1 MTLYIHIPFCASKC
15 GYCAFSSY
23 TGVDSSV
30 QQAYVQ
36 ALLLDIASTLGEF
49 RENTSAECVDCHAV
63 QASSQVRENNAV
75 SEKVDSST
83 AATPSDSAQ
92 DSRISKETSAT
103 PKRYPLF
110 SKETSANAE
119 RYPLFSKEAVLCD
132 EKTSEAV
139 QGVSTQA
146 GFFSKSLLCELTQG
160 RILGVCNRRAHE
172 AIKDLSRKSAQ
183 NKRSGASAAQQ
194 VSLEKPT
201 PKLASS
207 DSKILELE
215 SWLFKACKDNK
226 TRGLLTKQA
235 AEIHDSSPKAES
247 PKPKLDSIYIGGGTP
262 SLLPSSAYTLI
273 FEQIARF
280 CDMQSVQEI
289 TIEANPNSLQ
299 AQWCRDLASL
309 GVNRIS
315 FGVQS
320 FDPRKLVFLE
330 REHSGRDIYH
340 ALEIAQVFPHTSIDM
355 MYGTPFDDEATLRA
369 DIQKACALDID
380 HLSAY
385 SLMIEQGARF
395 AHKHK
400 SLAAPSP
407 AQKDSLEKQAHIVRE
422 VALGQGFCHYEVSNF
437 ARPYKCLHNR
447 AYWAGEEY
455 LGCGVGAVG
464 RVGQVRYERLKDLRA
479 YIANPLASRCE
490 RLSLSDLAFEAVFL
504 GLRSEVGVDIAAV
517 SAYINGDR
525 LAILLKEKMCVLRDG
540 RLVASDVFVA
550 DEIALWLT
558 R

>member
-36 ALLLDIASTLGEF
+36 ALLLDIASTLDGYYHDSLE
-49 RENTSAECVDCHAV
+49 
-63 QASSQVRENNAV
+63 SSLL
-75 SEKVDSST
+75 
-83 AATPSDSAQ
+83 
-92 DSRISKETSAT
+92 DSRELEQKSSIQDT
-103 PKRYPLF
+103 R
-110 SKETSANAE
+110 
-119 RYPLFSKEAVLCD
+119 VL
-132 EKTSEAV
+132 E
-139 QGVSTQA
+139 
-146 GFFSKSLLCELTQG
+146 SKSLG
-160 RILGVCNRRAHE
+160 
-172 AIKDLSRKSAQ
+172 SSA
-183 NKRSGASAAQQ
+183 NFVR
-194 VSLEKPT
+194 
-201 PKLASS
+201 
-207 DSKILELE
+207 
-215 SWLFKACKDNK
+215 
-226 TRGLLTKQA
+226 
-235 AEIHDSSPKAES
+235 
-247 PKPKLDSIYIGGGTP
+247 LDSIYIGGGTP
-262 SLLPSSAYTLI
+262 SLLPSSAYALI

-299 AQWCRDLASL
+299 AQWCKDLASF
-309 GVNRIS
+309 GASRIS

-320 FDPRKLVFLE
+320 FDGTKLVFLE

-340 ALEIAQVFPHTSIDM
+340 ALEIAQVFPHRSIDM

-369 DIQKACALDID
+369 DMQKACALDID

-400 SLAAPSP
+400 SLATSTREQGDDLAM
-407 AQKDSLEKQAHIVRE
+407 QARLVRTITSE
-422 VALGQGFCHYEVSNF
+422 CGFSQYEVSNF

-464 RVGQVRYERLKDLRA
+464 RVGQVRYKGAKDLRA
-479 YIANPLASRCE
+479 YMQNPLAKECE
-490 RLSLSDLAFEAVFL
+490 SLSLRDLAFEAVFL

>member
-1 MTLYIHIPFCASKC
+1 MVLYIHIPFCTSKC

-30 QQAYVQ
+30 QQAYIQ
-36 ALLLDIASTLGEF
+36 CLLRDLSYTLSAYRAKKLESILINPALESSL
-49 RENTSAECVDCHAV
+49 AEL
-63 QASSQVRENNAV
+63 
-75 SEKVDSST
+75 DSSDF
-83 AATPSDSAQ
+83 APM
-92 DSRISKETSAT
+92 
-103 PKRYPLF
+103 
-110 SKETSANAE
+110 
-119 RYPLFSKEAVLCD
+119 
-132 EKTSEAV
+132 
-139 QGVSTQA
+139 
-146 GFFSKSLLCELTQG
+146 
-160 RILGVCNRRAHE
+160 
-172 AIKDLSRKSAQ
+172 
-183 NKRSGASAAQQ
+183 
-194 VSLEKPT
+194 
-201 PKLASS
+201 
-207 DSKILELE
+207 ELE
-215 SWLFKACKDNK
+215 
-226 TRGLLTKQA
+226 
-235 AEIHDSSPKAES
+235 
-247 PKPKLDSIYIGGGTP
+247 SIYIGGGTP
-262 SLLPSSAYTLI
+262 SLLPSSAYALI

-340 ALEIAQVFPHTSIDM
+340 ALEAAQVFPHRSIDM

-369 DIQKACALDID
+369 DMQQACALDID

-385 SLMIEQGARF
+385 SLMIEDGARF

-407 AQKDSLEKQAHIVRE
+407 EQKDSLERQAYIVRE
-422 VALGQGFCHYEVSNF
+422 VALAQGFCHYEVSNF

-464 RVGQVRYERLKDLRA
+464 RVGQVRYERQKDLRA
-479 YIANPLASRCE
+479 YIANPLAKQCE

-517 SAYINGDR
+517 SAYINPNR
-525 LAILLKEKMCVLRDG
+525 LSILLEEKMCVLRDG
-540 RLVASDVFVA
+540 RLVARDIFLA
-550 DEIALWLT
+550 DEIALWLM
-558 R
+558 RE

>member
-1 MTLYIHIPFCASKC
+1 MILYIHIPFCASKC

-83 AATPSDSAQ
+83 AATPSDSAR
-92 DSRISKETSAT
+92 DSRI
-103 PKRYPLF
+103 
-110 SKETSANAE
+110 
-119 RYPLFSKEAVLCD
+119 CD
-132 EKTSEAV
+132 E
-139 QGVSTQA
+139 
-146 GFFSKSLLCELTQG
+146 KSLLCELTQG
-160 RILGVCNRRAHE
+160 HILGVCNRRAHE

-183 NKRSGASAAQQ
+183 NKRSGASAAVQVSLEKPNPPKVQ
-194 VSLEKPT
+194 KLNKLLAAGFCDDFVGCRAQSKGAYLGYVTAALRDDSRKSAQNKRSAVSLEKPT
-201 PKLASS
+201 PSS
-207 DSKILELE
+207 
-215 SWLFKACKDNK
+215 
-226 TRGLLTKQA
+226 
-235 AEIHDSSPKAES
+235 DSSPKAES
-247 PKPKLDSIYIGGGTP
+247 PKLDSIYIGGGTP

-320 FDPRKLVFLE
+320 FDPRKLAFLE
-330 REHSGRDIYH
+330 RDHSGRDIYH
-340 ALEIAQVFPHTSIDM
+340 ALEIAQVFPHTSIDI

-407 AQKDSLEKQAHIVRE
+407 EQKDSLERQAHIVRE

>member
-1 MTLYIHIPFCASKC
+1 MILYIHIPFCASKC
-15 GYCAFSSY
+15 GYCAFNSAVIPDTKLHEAYLQSLIIDIRATLEAY
-23 TGVDSSV
+23 RAGELLEFLDSG
-30 QQAYVQ
+30 
-36 ALLLDIASTLGEF
+36 GE
-49 RENTSAECVDCHAV
+49 
-63 QASSQVRENNAV
+63 
-75 SEKVDSST
+75 SST
-83 AATPSDSAQ
+83 TKHIPES
-92 DSRISKETSAT
+92 TT
-103 PKRYPLF
+103 PK
-110 SKETSANAE
+110 SKNPTALDQANL
-119 RYPLFSKEAVLCD
+119 R
-132 EKTSEAV
+132 
-139 QGVSTQA
+139 
-146 GFFSKSLLCELTQG
+146 
-160 RILGVCNRRAHE
+160 
-172 AIKDLSRKSAQ
+172 
-183 NKRSGASAAQQ
+183 
-194 VSLEKPT
+194 
-201 PKLASS
+201 
-207 DSKILELE
+207 
-215 SWLFKACKDNK
+215 
-226 TRGLLTKQA
+226 
-235 AEIHDSSPKAES
+235 
-247 PKPKLDSIYIGGGTP
+247 SIYIGGGTP
-262 SLLPSSAYTLI
+262 SLLPSSAYALI

-309 GVNRIS
+309 GASRIS

-340 ALEIAQVFPHTSIDM
+340 ALEIAQVFPHRSIDM

-369 DIQKACALDID
+369 DMQKACALDID

-422 VALGQGFCHYEVSNF
+422 VALAQGFCHYEVSNF

-464 RVGQVRYERLKDLRA
+464 RVGQVRYKGAKDLRA
-479 YIANPLASRCE
+479 YIANPLAKQCE
-490 RLSLSDLAFEAVFL
+490 SLALSDLAFEAVFL

-517 SAYINGDR
+517 SAYINPNR
-525 LAILLKEKMCVLRDG
+525 LSILLEEKMCIVQGG
-540 RLVASDVFVA
+540 RLIASDIFLA
-550 DEIALWLT
+550 DEITLWLT

>member
-1 MTLYIHIPFCASKC
+1 MILYIHIPFCASKC
-15 GYCAFSSY
+15 GYCAFNSAVIPDTNLHEAYLQSLIIDIRATLEAY
-23 TGVDSSV
+23 RAGELLEFLDSG
-30 QQAYVQ
+30 
-36 ALLLDIASTLGEF
+36 GE
-49 RENTSAECVDCHAV
+49 
-63 QASSQVRENNAV
+63 
-75 SEKVDSST
+75 SST
-83 AATPSDSAQ
+83 TKHIPES
-92 DSRISKETSAT
+92 TT
-103 PKRYPLF
+103 PK
-110 SKETSANAE
+110 SKNPTALDRANL
-119 RYPLFSKEAVLCD
+119 R
-132 EKTSEAV
+132 
-139 QGVSTQA
+139 
-146 GFFSKSLLCELTQG
+146 
-160 RILGVCNRRAHE
+160 
-172 AIKDLSRKSAQ
+172 
-183 NKRSGASAAQQ
+183 
-194 VSLEKPT
+194 
-201 PKLASS
+201 
-207 DSKILELE
+207 
-215 SWLFKACKDNK
+215 
-226 TRGLLTKQA
+226 
-235 AEIHDSSPKAES
+235 
-247 PKPKLDSIYIGGGTP
+247 SIYIGGGTP
-262 SLLPSSAYTLI
+262 SLLPSSAYALL

-299 AQWCRDLASL
+299 AQWCKDLASL

-340 ALEIAQVFPHTSIDM
+340 ALEAAQVFPHRSIDM

-369 DIQKACALDID
+369 DMQKACALDID

-422 VALGQGFCHYEVSNF
+422 VALAQGFCHYEVSNF

-464 RVGQVRYERLKDLRA
+464 RAGQVRYTGAKDLRA
-479 YIANPLASRCE
+479 YIANPLAKQCE
-490 RLSLSDLAFEAVFL
+490 SLALSDLAFEAVFL

-517 SAYINGDR
+517 SAYINPNR
-525 LAILLKEKMCVLRDG
+525 LSILLEEKMCIVQGG
-540 RLVASDVFVA
+540 RLIASDIFLA
-550 DEIALWLT
+550 DEITLWLT

>member
-1 MTLYIHIPFCASKC
+1 MILYIHIPFCASKC
-15 GYCAFSSY
+15 GYCAFNSAVIPDTKLHEAYLQSLIIDIRATLEAY
-23 TGVDSSV
+23 RAGELLEFLDSG
-30 QQAYVQ
+30 
-36 ALLLDIASTLGEF
+36 GE
-49 RENTSAECVDCHAV
+49 
-63 QASSQVRENNAV
+63 
-75 SEKVDSST
+75 SST
-83 AATPSDSAQ
+83 TKHTPES
-92 DSRISKETSAT
+92 TT
-103 PKRYPLF
+103 PK
-110 SKETSANAE
+110 SKNPTALDQANL
-119 RYPLFSKEAVLCD
+119 R
-132 EKTSEAV
+132 
-139 QGVSTQA
+139 
-146 GFFSKSLLCELTQG
+146 
-160 RILGVCNRRAHE
+160 
-172 AIKDLSRKSAQ
+172 
-183 NKRSGASAAQQ
+183 
-194 VSLEKPT
+194 
-201 PKLASS
+201 
-207 DSKILELE
+207 
-215 SWLFKACKDNK
+215 
-226 TRGLLTKQA
+226 
-235 AEIHDSSPKAES
+235 
-247 PKPKLDSIYIGGGTP
+247 SIYIGGGTP
-262 SLLPSSAYTLI
+262 SLLPSSAYALL

-280 CDMQSVQEI
+280 CDIQSVQEI

-299 AQWCRDLASL
+299 AQWCKDLASL

-320 FDPRKLVFLE
+320 FDSTKLAFLE

-340 ALEIAQVFPHTSIDM
+340 ALEIAQVFPHRSIDM

-369 DIQKACALDID
+369 DMQKACALDID

-385 SLMIEQGARF
+385 SLMIEDGARF

-422 VALGQGFCHYEVSNF
+422 VALAQGFCHYEVSNF

-464 RVGQVRYERLKDLRA
+464 RVGQVRYERQKDLRA

-517 SAYINGDR
+517 SAYINPNR
-525 LAILLKEKMCVLRDG
+525 LSILLEEKMCIVQGG
-540 RLVASDVFVA
+540 RLIASDIFLA
-550 DEIALWLT
+550 DEITLWLT

>member
-1 MTLYIHIPFCASKC
+1 M
-15 GYCAFSSY
+15 
-23 TGVDSSV
+23 
-30 QQAYVQ
+30 
-36 ALLLDIASTLGEF
+36 
-49 RENTSAECVDCHAV
+49 

-92 DSRISKETSAT
+92 DSRI
-103 PKRYPLF
+103 
-110 SKETSANAE
+110 
-119 RYPLFSKEAVLCD
+119 CD
-132 EKTSEAV
+132 E
-139 QGVSTQA
+139 
-146 GFFSKSLLCELTQG
+146 KSLLCELTQG

-194 VSLEKPT
+194 VSLEKPNPPKVQKLNKLLAAGFCDDFVGCRAQSKGAYLGYVTAALRDDSRKSAQKPT
-201 PKLASS
+201 PSS
-207 DSKILELE
+207 
-215 SWLFKACKDNK
+215 
-226 TRGLLTKQA
+226 
-235 AEIHDSSPKAES
+235 DSSPKAES

-273 FEQIARF
+273 FAQIARF

-340 ALEIAQVFPHTSIDM
+340 ALEAAQVFPHRSIDM

-369 DIQKACALDID
+369 DMQKACALDID

-385 SLMIEQGARF
+385 SLMIEDGARF

-407 AQKDSLEKQAHIVRE
+407 EQKDSLEGKHT
-422 VALGQGFCHYEVSNF
+422 S
-437 ARPYKCLHNR
+437 
-447 AYWAGEEY
+447 
-455 LGCGVGAVG
+455 
-464 RVGQVRYERLKDLRA
+464 
-479 YIANPLASRCE
+479 
-490 RLSLSDLAFEAVFL
+490 
-504 GLRSEVGVDIAAV
+504 
-517 SAYINGDR
+517 
-525 LAILLKEKMCVLRDG
+525 CVK
-540 RLVASDVFVA
+540 
-550 DEIALWLT
+550 
-558 R
+558 